1 MKSVIKRNNNIHF
14 SVLLC
19 CYNDE
24 KYITTSI
31 NSILNQEYKY
41 FEIIIIDDGSES
53 KTKKILDKFKKQD
66 ERIKIFT
73 NSKNIGLTKSLNKG
87 IKLCKYE
94 WIARIDAD
102 DLWERNKLK
111 KQVELFLRNKQVSLI
126 YSNLWIQNENLKKR
140 KLYWKKDLPSGIIYK
155 KIIKEYCIGIIT
167 VMIKKNILSKKNAF
181 DPKYNVIGDFDLFTR
196 LAKKNKFMAVQAPLA
211 TYRVHGENLS
221 LKNRIKE
228 IDELKDW
235 LRNNKYELQ
244 SFEKK
249 IIQNKIDLKKFLYL
263 KLKGQFI
270 ESFKLFFKK
279 TFLNKK
285 LKNFILLLIPSV
297 LLNKLMWYQ

>member
-1 MKSVIKRNNNIHF
+1 MQNKKKLVSIILN
-14 SVLLC
+14 
-19 CYNDE
+19 CYNGE
-24 KYITTSI
+24 KYLQQAL
-31 NSILNQEYKY
+31 NSIEKQSYKNW
-41 FEIIIIDDGSES
+41 E
-53 KTKKILDKFKKQD
+53 L
-66 ERIKIFT
+66 IFWDNRST
-73 NSKNIGLTKSLNKG
+73 DNSKNIFKSFKNKKFKYYISKKHTSLYKARNLA
-87 IKLCKYE
+87 IKKSRGQF
-94 WIARIDAD
+94 ISFIDAD

-155 KIIKEYCIGIIT
+155 KIIKDYCIGIIT

-221 LKNRIKE
+221 IKNRIKE

-235 LRNNKYELQ
+235 LRNNKYKLQ

-249 IIQNKIDLKKFLYL
+249 IIQNKIDIRHFSYL
-263 KLKGQFI
+263 KLKGKFI
-270 ESFKLFFKK
+270 ESLKLFLNKP
-279 TFLNKK
+279 FLNKK
-285 LKNFILLLIPSV
+285 LKNFIILLIPTL

>member
-1 MKSVIKRNNNIHF
+1 MN
-14 SVLLC
+14 
-19 CYNDE
+19 CYNGE
-24 KYITTSI
+24 KYLQQAL
-31 NSILNQEYKY
+31 NSIEKQSYKNW
-41 FEIIIIDDGSES
+41 E
-53 KTKKILDKFKKQD
+53 L
-66 ERIKIFT
+66 IFWDNRST
-73 NSKNIGLTKSLNKG
+73 DNSKNIFKSFKNKKFKYYISKKHTSLYKARNLA
-87 IKLCKYE
+87 IKKSRGQF
-94 WIARIDAD
+94 ISFIDAD
-102 DLWERNKLK
+102 DLWEKNKLK

-155 KIIKEYCIGIIT
+155 KIIKDYCIGIIT

-249 IIQNKIDLKKFLYL
+249 IIQNKIDIRHFLYL
-263 KLKGQFI
+263 KLKGKFI
-270 ESFKLFFKK
+270 ESLKLFLNKP
-279 TFLNKK
+279 FLNKK
-285 LKNFILLLIPSV
+285 LKNFIILLIPTL

>member
-1 MKSVIKRNNNIHF
+1 MQQA
-14 SVLLC
+14 L
-19 CYNDE
+19 
-24 KYITTSI
+24 
-31 NSILNQEYKY
+31 NSIEKQSYKNW
-41 FEIIIIDDGSES
+41 E
-53 KTKKILDKFKKQD
+53 L
-66 ERIKIFT
+66 IFWDNRST
-73 NSKNIGLTKSLNKG
+73 DNSKNIFKSFKNKKFKYYISKKHTSLYKARNLA
-87 IKLCKYE
+87 IKKSRGQF
-94 WIARIDAD
+94 ISFIDAD
-102 DLWERNKLK
+102 DLWEKNKLK

-155 KIIKEYCIGIIT
+155 KIIKDYCIGIIT

-211 TYRVHGENLS
+211 TYRIHGENLS

-235 LRNNKYELQ
+235 LRNNKYKLQ

-249 IIQNKIDLKKFLYL
+249 IIQNKIDIRHFLYL
-263 KLKGQFI
+263 KLKGKFI
-270 ESFKLFFKK
+270 ESLKLFLNKP
-279 TFLNKK
+279 FLNKK
-285 LKNFILLLIPSV
+285 LKNFIILLIPTL

>member
-1 MKSVIKRNNNIHF
+1 MQNKKKLVSIILN
-14 SVLLC
+14 
-19 CYNDE
+19 CYNGE
-24 KYITTSI
+24 KYLQHAL
-31 NSILNQEYKY
+31 NSIEKQSYKNW
-41 FEIIIIDDGSES
+41 E
-53 KTKKILDKFKKQD
+53 L
-66 ERIKIFT
+66 IFWDNRST
-73 NSKNIGLTKSLNKG
+73 DNSKNIFKSFKNKKFKYYISKKHTSLYKARNLA
-87 IKLCKYE
+87 IKKSRGQF
-94 WIARIDAD
+94 ISFIDAD
-102 DLWERNKLK
+102 DLWEKNKLK

-126 YSNLWIQNENLKKR
+126 YSHLWRQNENLKKR

-181 DPKYNVIGDFDLFTR
+181 DPKYNVIGDFDLFTK

-221 LKNRIKE
+221 IKNRIKE

-235 LRNNKYELQ
+235 LRNNKYKLQ

-249 IIQNKIDLKKFLYL
+249 IIQNKIDIRHFLYL
-263 KLKGQFI
+263 KLKGKFI
-270 ESFKLFFKK
+270 ESLKLFLNKP
-279 TFLNKK
+279 FLNKK
-285 LKNFILLLIPSV
+285 LKNFILLLIPTV

>member
-1 MKSVIKRNNNIHF
+1 MQNKKKLVSIILN
-14 SVLLC
+14 
-19 CYNDE
+19 CYNGE
-24 KYITTSI
+24 KYLQQAL
-31 NSILNQEYKY
+31 NSIEKQSYKNW
-41 FEIIIIDDGSES
+41 E
-53 KTKKILDKFKKQD
+53 L
-66 ERIKIFT
+66 IFWDNRST
-73 NSKNIGLTKSLNKG
+73 DNSKNIFKSFKNKKFKYYFSKKHTSLYKARNLA
-87 IKLCKYE
+87 IKKSRGQF
-94 WIARIDAD
+94 ISFIDVD
-102 DLWERNKLK
+102 DLWEKNKLK
-111 KQVELFLRNKQVSLI
+111 DQVKLFLRNKHVSLI

-155 KIIKEYCIGIIT
+155 KIIKDYCIGIIT

-221 LKNRIKE
+221 IKNRIKE

-235 LRNNKYELQ
+235 LRNNKYKLQ

-249 IIQNKIDLKKFLYL
+249 IIQNKIDIRHFLYL
-263 KLKGQFI
+263 KLKGKFI
-270 ESFKLFFKK
+270 ASLKLFLNKP
-279 TFLNKK
+279 FLNKK
-285 LKNFILLLIPSV
+285 LKNFILLLIPSI

>member
-1 MKSVIKRNNNIHF
+1 MQNKKKLVSIILN
-14 SVLLC
+14 
-19 CYNDE
+19 CYNGE
-24 KYITTSI
+24 KYLQQAL
-31 NSILNQEYKY
+31 NSIEKQSYKNW
-41 FEIIIIDDGSES
+41 E
-53 KTKKILDKFKKQD
+53 L
-66 ERIKIFT
+66 IFWDNRST
-73 NSKNIGLTKSLNKG
+73 DNSKNIFKSFKNKKFKYYISKKHTSLYKARNLA
-87 IKLCKYE
+87 IKKSRGQF
-94 WIARIDAD
+94 ISFIDAD
-102 DLWERNKLK
+102 DLWEKNKLK

-155 KIIKEYCIGIIT
+155 KIIKDYCIGIIT

-221 LKNRIKE
+221 IKNRIKE

-235 LRNNKYELQ
+235 LRNNKYKLQ

-249 IIQNKIDLKKFLYL
+249 IIQNKIDIRHFLYL
-263 KLKGQFI
+263 KLKGKFI
-270 ESFKLFFKK
+270 ESLKLFLNKP
-279 TFLNKK
+279 FLNKK
-285 LKNFILLLIPSV
+285 LKNFIILLIPTL

>member
-1 MKSVIKRNNNIHF
+1 MQNKKKLVSIILN
-14 SVLLC
+14 
-19 CYNDE
+19 CYNGE
-24 KYITTSI
+24 KYLQEAL
-31 NSILNQEYKY
+31 NSIEKQSYKNW
-41 FEIIIIDDGSES
+41 E
-53 KTKKILDKFKKQD
+53 L
-66 ERIKIFT
+66 IFWDNRST
-73 NSKNIGLTKSLNKG
+73 DNSKNIFKSFKNKKFKYYISKKHTSLYKARNLA
-87 IKLCKYE
+87 IKKSRGQF
-94 WIARIDAD
+94 ISFIDAD
-102 DLWERNKLK
+102 DLWEKNKLK

-155 KIIKEYCIGIIT
+155 KIIKDYCIGIIT

-221 LKNRIKE
+221 IKNRIKE

-235 LRNNKYELQ
+235 LRNNKYKLQ

-249 IIQNKIDLKKFLYL
+249 IIQNKIDIRHFLNL
-263 KLKGQFI
+263 KLKGKFI
-270 ESFKLFFKK
+270 ESLKLFLNKP
-279 TFLNKK
+279 FLNKK
-285 LKNFILLLIPSV
+285 LKNFVILLIPTV

>member
-1 MKSVIKRNNNIHF
+1 MQNKKKLVSIILN
-14 SVLLC
+14 
-19 CYNDE
+19 CYNGE
-24 KYITTSI
+24 KYLQQAL
-31 NSILNQEYKY
+31 NSIEKQSYKNW
-41 FEIIIIDDGSES
+41 E
-53 KTKKILDKFKKQD
+53 L
-66 ERIKIFT
+66 IFWDNRST
-73 NSKNIGLTKSLNKG
+73 DNSKNIFKSFKNKKFKYYISKKHTSLYKARNLA
-87 IKLCKYE
+87 IKKSRGQF
-94 WIARIDAD
+94 ISFIDAD
-102 DLWERNKLK
+102 DLWEKNKLK

-155 KIIKEYCIGIIT
+155 KIIKDYCIGIIT

-181 DPKYNVIGDFDLFTR
+181 DPKYNVIGDFDLFTK

-221 LKNRIKE
+221 IKNRIKE

-235 LRNNKYELQ
+235 LRNNKYKLQ

-249 IIQNKIDLKKFLYL
+249 IIQNKIDIRHFLNL
-263 KLKGQFI
+263 KLKGKFI
-270 ESFKLFFKK
+270 ESLKLFLNKP
-279 TFLNKK
+279 FLNKK
-285 LKNFILLLIPSV
+285 LKNFVILLIPTV